1 MLNLCKVSLQLPSS
15 CVAAIGARRAIGH
28 VHAHVHSCAAG
39 RAGIGYSEAHHGGG
53 LHSSASKMATVSVLL
68 PEPVRAPGAA
78 NEPEIIVRPMLTT
91 AQKNFK
97 DISHCGSILAQAC
110 PPEITRQ
117 DLNVPGSRCVLL
129 HGLLTPEE
137 CHHYIR
143 ETEKIGYSDLSDLFP
158 AAYRS
163 NDRVLAICK
172 PLVECL
178 WKRIEPF
185 LTRKE
190 VIRVRP
196 IGFGNEGTWKPFR
209 LNECCKFGRYK

>member
-1 MLNLCKVSLQLPSS
+1 
-15 CVAAIGARRAIGH
+15 
-28 VHAHVHSCAAG
+28 
-39 RAGIGYSEAHHGGG
+39 
-53 LHSSASKMATVSVLL
+53 MATPSVLL
-68 PEPVRAPGAA
+68 PEPVRAPGTA

-97 DISHCGSILAQAC
+97 DVRHCDSILSQAS
-110 PPEITRQ
+110 PQETTRQ
-117 DLNVPGSRCVLL
+117 DLNVPGSRCFLL

-137 CHHYIR
+137 CRHYIR

-163 NDRVLAICK
+163 NDRVLAISE

-185 LTRKE
+185 LTRRE

-209 LNECCKFGRYK
+209 LNECCKFGRYR

>member
-1 MLNLCKVSLQLPSS
+1 
-15 CVAAIGARRAIGH
+15 
-28 VHAHVHSCAAG
+28 
-39 RAGIGYSEAHHGGG
+39 
-53 LHSSASKMATVSVLL
+53 MATPSVLL
-68 PEPVRAPGAA
+68 PEPVRARGAA

-97 DISHCGSILAQAC
+97 DVGHCDSVLSQAT
-110 PPEITRQ
+110 PQEITRQ
-117 DLNVPGSRCVLL
+117 DLNVPGSRCFLL

-137 CHHYIR
+137 CRHYIS

-158 AAYRS
+158 AVYRS
-163 NDRVLAICK
+163 NDRMLAICE

-178 WKRIEPF
+178 WRRIEPF

-209 LNECCKFGRYK
+209 LNECCKFGRYR